1 MAFLLPM
8 PNHTEQLHAIVQGRV
23 QGVNFRS
30 STQARAKRLGLA
42 GWVRNRPDG
51 AVEVLAQGPRP
62 SLEQLLEFLHKGPA
76 MASVTAVQAEWA
88 AAEPALSRFDIEW

>member
-8 PNHTEQLHAIVQGRV
+8 NNHTEQLHAIVQGGV

-30 STQARAKRLGLA
+30 ATQAQGKRLGLA

-51 AVEVLAQGPRP
+51 TVEVLAQGPRP
-62 SLEQLLEFLHKGPA
+62 ALEQLLQFLRQGPRT
-76 MASVTAVQAEWA
+76 ASVTGVQADWGV
-88 AAEPALSRFDIEW
+88 AEPVLRHFDIKW

>member
-8 PNHTEQLHAIVQGRV
+8 NNHPEQLHAIIQGGV

-30 STQARAKRLGLA
+30 TTQAQGKRLGLA

-51 AVEVLAQGPRP
+51 AVEVLAQGSRP
-62 SLEQLLEFLHKGPA
+62 ALDQLLEFLHKGPPL
-76 MASVTAVQAEWA
+76 ASVTSVQADWG
-88 AAEPALSRFDIEW
+88 AAEPALNRFDIQW

>member
-1 MAFLLPM
+1 MALLLPM
-8 PNHTEQLHAIVQGRV
+8 NNNSEQLHAIVQGGV

-30 STQARAKRLGLA
+30 TTQAQGKRLGLA

-51 AVEVLAQGPRP
+51 TVEVLAQGPRP
-62 SLEQLLEFLHKGPA
+62 ALEQFLQFLHHGPR
-76 MASVTAVQAEWA
+76 MASVTAVQAEWG

>member
-1 MAFLLPM
+1 M
-8 PNHTEQLHAIVQGRV
+8 NNQTEQLHAIVQGGV

-30 STQARAKRLGLA
+30 STQAQARRLRLA

-62 SLEQLLEFLHKGPA
+62 ALEQLLQFLHNGPPIA
-76 MASVTAVQAEWA
+76 HVAAVQAEWG
-88 AAEPALSRFDIEW
+88 AAEPALDRFDIKW